1 MSFLGW
7 VFASGAVFLMMALSS
22 AYLQRVPIS
31 TASIYLVLGILV
43 GPIGFDVL
51 RIELGDGA
59 SWLEPLTEIAVIV
72 SLFVSGLKLR
82 LHWRSRRWRTML
94 RLAGP
99 LMLVTIAGVALFAH
113 IALGL
118 DVGLSL
124 LIGAVLAPT
133 DPVLASA
140 VSVNDA
146 SDRDRM
152 RHGLS
157 GEAGL
162 NDGIAFPFVILAL
175 QWMQHRAAGE
185 WLVEWALHRLLWAI
199 PAALLLGYF
208 LGKGAG
214 RLAIMLRARHQDTS
228 APSDF
233 LALALIALSYACA
246 DIIGAWGFLAVFA
259 AGVGLRRAEWSVV
272 DEAPHPNS
280 PKPEAGVPHPPAE
293 ELVSAKTSAE
303 QLSEPAVAAGT
314 LLAETI
320 SFGDTLERLLEVML
334 VVIVGVSLAA
344 HWDARALP
352 LAFALMFV
360 LRPIAAHLVLLGT
373 PTTRPQRWLMG
384 WFGIRGIGSLYYVCY
399 ALNSGVDA
407 AAASTTS
414 DLTISIIALSVLMHG
429 ITAQPLLS
437 RYKRSLA
444 PAVGCRTEARAWTR

>member
-1 MSFLGW
+1 MGFFGW
-7 VFASGAVFLMMALSS
+7 ILAAGAVFLMLALSS
-22 AYLQRVPIS
+22 AYLQRMPTS
-31 TASIYLVLGILV
+31 TASVYLVLGILV

-51 RIELGDGA
+51 RIELQDA
-59 SWLEPLTEIAVIV
+59 APWLGPLTEIAVIV

-99 LMLVTIAGVALFAH
+99 LMLVTIVGVALFAH
-113 IALGL
+113 FVLGL

-124 LIGAVLAPT
+124 LLGAVLAPT

-162 NDGIAFPFVILAL
+162 NDGTAFPFVIFAL
-175 QWMQHRAAGE
+175 LWMQHGSAGE
-185 WLVEWALHRLLWAI
+185 WLLPWFVHRLLWAI
-199 PAALLLGYF
+199 PAALVLGYF

-214 RLAIMLRARHQDTS
+214 RLAIALRARHQDTA

-233 LALALIALSYACA
+233 LALALIALSYAFA
-246 DIIGAWGFLAVFA
+246 DMIGAWGFLSVFA

-280 PKPEAGVPHPPAE
+280 PKLEAGVPHPPAE
-293 ELVSAKTSAE
+293 QLVSAMTPAE
-303 QLSEPAVAAGT
+303 QLKEPAVAAGT

-334 VVIVGVSLAA
+334 VVIVGVSLAE

-360 LRPIAAHLVLLGT
+360 LRPIAAHLILLGT

-384 WFGIRGIGSLYYVCY
+384 WFGIRGIGSLYYLCY
-399 ALNSGVDA
+399 ALNSGVNGIP
-407 AAASTTS
+407 ASTAS

-444 PAVGCRTEARAWTR
+444 